1 MSALTIER
9 HLAQWGLR
17 QWPDAASYDVWQR
30 QSLAGD
36 RLRQLQRAAQQR
48 HEGGESRTALELY
61 DLAAAPDILPVLHSQ
76 RYGYYRMLA
85 PMIAHVLEGARRVL
99 DVGCGVGIL
108 TTWYAARFPD
118 CAFLGLDR
126 SPQSLEAARRFAQ
139 SAQLKNVSFQQCD
152 VSQQEMPEG
161 FDTIVATQALFQ
173 SESDPGLPS
182 RSWSTFER
190 DRDPQQQRRLE
201 QQTGIGSRMDHVSR
215 ALAPSGRVVLFEK
228 AVHMGRRV
236 LFQRA
241 MGARG
246 LVPIEQ
252 PRLLT
257 YAELGESVEEG
268 PLYVM
273 QSGSACPSSVFDEDV
288 KPDPQEG
295 LYRCHEQALADFVY
309 ARLPKDDVRPGA
321 LDVNAREDDARY
333 ETGRTGGGLCYV
345 RLMLHGICE
354 GLLLGVQALQ
364 PFMIE
369 LARHELRER
378 QSVRSPASPENRLAH
393 VPPEPASG
401 APEQTP
407 VYEHHGPAAEHVWRT
422 LPERVVVREKT
433 DEEAD
438 GRQRHIE
445 YGRCAGNFRYLYW
458 ANTYDQRQIVMMDY
472 DRRALLEAYYAES
485 TGEE

>member
-1 MSALTIER
+1 MPAVTIER

-17 QWPDAASYDVWQR
+17 QWSDESSYDVWQR

-36 RLRQLQRAAQQR
+36 RLRLLQRTAQR
-48 HEGGESRTALELY
+48 RRESGPDADVEFY
-61 DLAAAPDILPVLHSQ
+61 DLAAAPDVLPVLHSQ

-85 PMIAHVLEGARRVL
+85 SEIAIVLKGARCVL

-108 TTWYAARFPD
+108 TTWYAARFPNIT
-118 CAFLGLDR
+118 FLGIDR
-126 SPQSLEAARRFAQ
+126 SPQSIDAARRFAQ
-139 SAQLKNVSFQQCD
+139 SLRLTNVSFQQCD
-152 VSQQEMPEG
+152 LLQQTMPAGG

-190 DRDPQQQRRLE
+190 DRDTPQQQRLE
-201 QQTGIGSRMDHVSR
+201 QRTGIGSRLDRVAQ

-228 AVHMGRRV
+228 AVHAGRRV

-241 MGARG
+241 LAARG
-246 LVPIEQ
+246 FVPVEK
-252 PRLLT
+252 PRFLT

-273 QSGSACPSSVFDEDV
+273 RHGSACASSVFDEDV
-288 KPDPQEG
+288 KQDLRQG
-295 LYRCHEQALADFVY
+295 LYRCQGQALADFVY

-321 LDVNAREDDARY
+321 VAVNEGEDDARY

-345 RLMLHGICE
+345 RFMIRGICE
-354 GLLLGVQALQ
+354 GLMLGVQALQ
-364 PFMIE
+364 PFMVE
-369 LARHELRER
+369 LVRRELQEG
-378 QSVRSPASPENRLAH
+378 QSAALPASPENRRNR
-393 VPPEPASG
+393 VWSEPANG
-401 APEQTP
+401 APEQAP
-407 VYEHHGPAAEHVWRT
+407 VYEHHGPAADHVWRT
-422 LPERVVVREKT
+422 LPERVIVREQT
-433 DEEAD
+433 DEETD

-485 TGEE
+485 TGEQ